1 MSVDAGTIYSS
12 IRLKLSALESDING
26 AVGRFDMLA
35 KKINE
40 TGKATENITKLAGK
54 MSLAVSV
61 PIVAAGAA
69 MVKFASDANESAN
82 AASVVFKSSKDIIL
96 DWGKTAATQ
105 AGLSAAEFY
114 QSSAVIGAG
123 LQNAGY
129 SAREAAEETINLTK
143 RAADMA
149 SIFNTDVNDAMTA
162 LQSALRGESEPIRR
176 YAVSLTEAAVQAK
189 ALELGLVKTGEELDN
204 NAKTQARMAI
214 IMEQTSRFAGDFV
227 NTSDELANSTRI
239 TTAMV
244 KNEAAEFGKQLLPI
258 MLDVIKA
265 GRSLIGNLGSMGEE
279 QRRTILTVM
288 ALAAGFGPLVVGVT
302 KAIEAVK
309 LLQGA
314 MLALAG
320 NPVGLA
326 LAGVAALYIGLKKL
340 GEENNKKMLA
350 EVGEKF
356 GEIGELAGV
365 SAQKI
370 SDVQEAIARA
380 SRGGGSFTDMQA
392 MTQQIAQDLGI
403 SVQQVALI
411 GIKSEK
417 TTEEMK
423 RTLRSI
429 KDVADVEQTRLS
441 YMPGTVEFQ
450 KRVAALTKET
460 ADATEDIAVKTKQ
473 SKEELEKYKNARSD
487 ILSILE
493 GEKSEY
499 QKLQDQID
507 ELNQVQW
514 KQGSKL
520 EEDRLKAIQI
530 LRDEQVKVTQ
540 EELAQK
546 QLLIDKVQE
555 LGNET
560 VSGSGKARQEMLQEI
575 QDSELLLE
583 QKQELIDKTNEYYD
597 NLEKE
602 ESIRKFLDNTS
613 TMLGGASDLISALSD
628 YYDAMYERQA
638 ELLDL
643 QMQGELEAAGLAE
656 DTAVEKAQKE
666 YDTAVASGDA
676 TNIEKA
682 RQELEKSKIEEKYAK
697 KKAELEY
704 KGEMQAWNLKKL
716 SAVASTAQAVVN
728 ALNTQPFWVG
738 LILAGVAASIGA
750 IQLGTINQSK
760 PIKSFATGGI
770 VEPSGGGSLARVAEN
785 GSGEV
790 LFNTGETGRA
800 FVNQMASAIA
810 SQLGGSGSQTIHVI
824 LEVDGERM
832 AENTMSYVRKGI
844 VRGEG

>member
-1 MSVDAGTIYSS
+1 MSIDAGTIYSS
-12 IRLKLSALESDING
+12 VRVKLSDLESDING
-26 AVGRFDMLA
+26 AVGKFDKLA

-40 TGKATENITKLAGK
+40 TGKATENITRLAGK
-54 MSLAVSV
+54 MSLTISA

-82 AASVVFKSSKDIIL
+82 AASVVFKESKDVIL

-129 SAREAAEETINLTK
+129 SAREAADETINLTK

-149 SIFNTDVNDAMTA
+149 SIFNTDVKDSMLAI
-162 LQSALRGESEPIRR
+162 QSALRGESEPIRR

-189 ALELGLVKTGEELDN
+189 ALELGLVKTGEELDT
-204 NAKTQARMAI
+204 NAKTQARLAL

-265 GRSLIGNLGSMGEE
+265 GRSLIGSLGSMSDE
-279 QRRTILTVM
+279 QRRTILTVA
-288 ALAAGFGPLVVGVT
+288 ALAAGFGPLVLGVA

-314 MLALAG
+314 MIALSA
-320 NPVGLA
+320 NPIGLA
-326 LAGVAALYIGLKKL
+326 LAGIAALYIGLKKL

-380 SRGGGSFTDMQA
+380 SRGGGSFTEMQA

-450 KRVAALTKET
+450 KRVASLTKET

-546 QLLIDKVQE
+546 QLLIDKVRE

-643 QMQGELEAAGLAE
+643 QMQEELEAAGLSE

-666 YDTAVASGDA
+666 YDAAVASGDA

-790 LFNTGETGRA
+790 LFNTGETGKA

>member
-1 MSVDAGTIYSS
+1 MSIDAGTIYSS
-12 IRLKLSALESDING
+12 VRVKLSDLENDING
-26 AVGRFDMLA
+26 AVGKFDKLA

-40 TGKATENITKLAGK
+40 TGKATENITRLAGK
-54 MSLAVSV
+54 MSLTISA

-82 AASVVFKSSKDIIL
+82 AASVVFKNSKDVIL

-129 SAREAAEETINLTK
+129 SAREAADETINLTK

-149 SIFNTDVNDAMTA
+149 SIFNTDVKDSMLAI
-162 LQSALRGESEPIRR
+162 QSALRGESEPIRR

-189 ALELGLVKTGEELDN
+189 AFELGLVKTGEELDT
-204 NAKTQARMAI
+204 NAKTQARLAL

-265 GRSLIGNLGSMGEE
+265 GRTLIGNLGSMSEE

-288 ALAAGFGPLVVGVT
+288 ALAAGFGPLVIGVT

-314 MLALAG
+314 MLALSA
-320 NPVGLA
+320 NPIGLA
-326 LAGVAALYIGLKKL
+326 IAGIAALAIGLKKL
-340 GEENNKKMLA
+340 GDENNKKMLA

-380 SRGGGSFTDMQA
+380 SRGGGSFTEMQA

-417 TTEEMK
+417 TTDEMK
-423 RTLRSI
+423 RTLKSI
-429 KDVADVEQTRLS
+429 KEVADVEQTRLS

-460 ADATEDIAVKTKQ
+460 ADATEDIAVKTKR

-493 GEKSEY
+493 SEKSEY

-520 EEDRLKAIQI
+520 EEDRIKAIQI

-540 EELAQK
+540 EEIAQK

-613 TMLGGASDLISALSD
+613 TMLGGAGDLLSALSD

-643 QMQGELEAAGLAE
+643 QMQKELESAGLSE

-666 YDTAVASGDA
+666 YDAAVASGDA

-704 KGEMQAWNLKKL
+704 KGEMQSWNLKKL
-716 SAVASTAQAVVN
+716 SAMASTAQSIVN

-738 LILAGVAASIGA
+738 LILAGVAAAVGGV
-750 IQLGTINQSK
+750 QLAAINQAK
-760 PIKSFATGGI
+760 PVKNFATGGI
-770 VEPSGGGSLARVAEN
+770 VEPSSGGSLARVAEN

-790 LFNTGETGRA
+790 LFNTGETGQA

>member
-1 MSVDAGTIYSS
+1 MSIDAGTIYSS
-12 IRLKLSALESDING
+12 VRVKLSDLESDING
-26 AVGRFDMLA
+26 AVGKFDKLA

-82 AASVVFKSSKDIIL
+82 AASVVFKNSKDIIL

-129 SAREAAEETINLTK
+129 SAKEAAEETINLTK

-189 ALELGLVKTGEELDN
+189 ALELGLVKTGEELNN

-265 GRSLIGNLGSMGEE
+265 GRTLIGSLGSMSDE
-279 QRRTILTVM
+279 QRRTILTVA
-288 ALAAGFGPLVVGVT
+288 ALAAGFGPLVIGVT

-314 MLALAG
+314 MLALSA
-320 NPVGLA
+320 NPIGLA
-326 LAGVAALYIGLKKL
+326 LAGIAALAIGLKKL
-340 GEENNKKMLA
+340 GDENNKKMLA

-380 SRGGGSFTDMQA
+380 SRGGGSFTEMQA

-429 KDVADVEQTRLS
+429 KDVADVEKTRLS
-441 YMPGTVEFQ
+441 YIPGTVEFQ
-450 KRVAALTKET
+450 KRIADLTKET
-460 ADATEDIAVKTKQ
+460 SDATEDIVDKTKQ
-473 SKEELEKYKNARSD
+473 SKDELEKYKNARKD
-487 ILSILE
+487 VLSILE

-540 EELAQK
+540 EEIAQK

-575 QDSELLLE
+575 QDSDLLIE

-602 ESIRKFLDNTS
+602 EAVKKFLDNTS
-613 TMLGGASDLISALSD
+613 TMLGGASDIFSALSD
-628 YYDAMYERQA
+628 YYDAMYERQS

-643 QMQGELEAAGLAE
+643 QMEKELEAAGLSE

-666 YDTAVASGDA
+666 YDAAVASGDA

-704 KGEMQAWNLKKL
+704 KGEMQSWNLKKL
-716 SAVASTAQAVVN
+716 SAMASTAQSIVN

-738 LILAGVAASIGA
+738 LILAGVAASIGT
-750 IQLGTINQSK
+750 IQLAAINQAK
-760 PIKSFATGGI
+760 PIKNFATGGI
-770 VEPSGGGSLARVAEN
+770 VEPSSGGSLARVAEN

-790 LFNTGETGRA
+790 LFNTGETGQA

-810 SQLGGSGSQTIHVI
+810 SQLGTSGSQTIHVI